1 MNSFLLWVGGLLVAV
16 LGLLFA
22 APLVIDWNSYRGVL
36 EEEAS
41 RVLGRDVRIGGR
53 VNLRL
58 LPSPYVRFE
67 KVRISDAG
75 AALGEPFFRAEAFT
89 LWLAPTPLLRGA
101 IEATELELD
110 KPILRLAIDAEGRGN
125 WQAVRITPGSVP
137 FVPSDVIL
145 QQVRVRQGI
154 VSLKT
159 PGTPEPLALSGID
172 GELAASSLDGPFRF
186 RGTVEWYGLPRDLR
200 IGTAQREPDGKLRYK
215 ASVRAVDSSTQYVF
229 DGILS
234 EMSAKARNSGTITAK
249 LPLASLMPVQSG
261 GRARGV
267 RGNEAVDL
275 TAAFDG
281 DLDGVKLDNIS
292 FSFEQDGKPQS
303 MSGIAA
309 ASWRNGL
316 RTEARLASRWLDL
329 DQLAGLSP
337 GGNASA
343 NSPAG
348 ADTARPPPVDLLR
361 RLIGHVS
368 EVLPRD
374 GSSLLTIDVDQ
385 VNLGGAA
392 LANARLALARAG
404 GLTSIGELKA
414 TFPGNTRGELR
425 GTIRPAAQEAGQQT
439 ADIPDVLDGELNL
452 RGGSYQRFG
461 AWAGAGGMLPSGP
474 GTDSPFSLSTKLV
487 LAPESVALTNTS
499 LEVAGKPAR
508 GALTWSWGKTRW
520 LSIEAEG
527 RAIDIGA
534 FAPGALDL
542 TIAGGSAAANAPRA
556 FGVPVIAV
564 LAERVAAINRG
575 VGELKL
581 QLRAG
586 EISDGLTSLRDVE
599 ADIDVGLDRIAFTRL
614 SAGDRGF
621 ARVELDGA
629 LTNVSTQPAGLLRGW
644 ITTETA
650 NGLSGLVR
658 LLPDGGRSAAQNW
671 LQSGAKLDTALTLQI
686 GAGPV
691 GAGLAGSKPDDRLT
705 LTATGSLDADRHDF
719 SLVLDGGPSRWRDA
733 PVALVLKLDGPT
745 TANVARR
752 LVFADTGSTRSAGD
766 RARAATLAIEAAGA
780 NARSLVA
787 SARLDALELGQATYR
802 GTASVTAGGG
812 IDLGGDVAFIAAS
825 AAEVAAFLMAGK
837 PPAIAG
843 SAISGNV
850 AVERTAGA
858 IGLSSANF
866 DVGGTKLK
874 GVVRLTEPGGRSRI
888 DATITAGM
896 LDVPTLVGFA
906 VDGSAATVGSAEA
919 GNSPWPDTPFAM
931 TRFAA
936 VEGQITV
943 SAPVARL
950 SADLA
955 LDGAEARIGLSP
967 GRVELTSLTGAAL
980 GGRFTARGTLERA
993 DAGATVSLEA
1003 RLIGAMLDRLTGN
1016 DGGRRTGEQAVP
1028 AGAVNL
1034 TAAATG
1040 RSLSPRAALAAMT
1053 GKGEIEFRGA
1063 RASGISPSLIE
1074 RIAEAALSQGEDI
1087 TRERLLAITTAE
1099 RARGDLS
1106 LGNRKLP
1113 IEIADGV
1120 ARIGALEIATDEAT
1134 MRNTTV
1140 VDLLAMQADSEWRI
1154 TPRRPWKPKQ
1164 STRRGEPLSA
1174 MTFVWSGAI
1183 GTIARQ
1189 PPRVT
1194 IDGLERDL
1202 GLRRIEGETEKLEEL
1217 RRQDEDRVRIEQQR
1231 SQEQGNTQP
1240 TTNPAPNPA
1249 PTQTGAPVIE
1259 APFQIQVR
1267 PAGTEGAPVAPST
1280 APTQPTRIIRPPP
1293 SRPPSQTNQR
1303 TLQDIINGQ

>member
-1 MNSFLLWVGGLLVAV
+1 MNSFLLWIGGLMVAV

-22 APLVIDWNSYRGVL
+22 APLVIDWDSYRGVL

-41 RVLGRDVRIGGR
+41 RILGRDVRVGGR

-67 KVRISDAG
+67 KVRISDSG

-110 KPILRLAIDAEGRGN
+110 KPVLRLAIDAEGRGN

-159 PGTPEPLALSGID
+159 PGTPEPLTLSGID

-186 RGTVEWYGLPRDLR
+186 RGTVEWYGLPRELR

-234 EMSAKARNSGTITAK
+234 ELSAKARNSGTITAK
-249 LPLASLMPVQSG
+249 LPLASLMPVHG
-261 GRARGV
+261 GSRARGV
-267 RGNEAVDL
+267 RGNEVVDL

-309 ASWRNGL
+309 ATWRNGL
-316 RTEARLASRWLDL
+316 RTETRLASRWLDL
-329 DQLAGLSP
+329 DQLAGLP
-337 GGNASA
+337 TGGNG
-343 NSPAG
+343 PADIPSG
-348 ADTARPPPVDLLR
+348 SDTTRPPPVDLLR
-361 RLIGHVS
+361 RLIGHIS
-368 EVLPRD
+368 EVLPSD
-374 GSSLLTIDVDQ
+374 GSSLLMIDVDQ

-392 LANARLALARAG
+392 VANARLALARAG

-425 GTIRPAAQEAGQQT
+425 GTIRAAAQVAGQPA

-474 GTDSPFSLSTKLV
+474 GTDSPFSLSTKLI
-487 LAPESVALTNTS
+487 LAPESIVLTSTS
-499 LEVAGKPAR
+499 LEVAGKPAN
-508 GALTWSWGKTRW
+508 GALSWSWGRTRK

-542 TIAGGSAAANAPRA
+542 TIAGGSAAANAPGA
-556 FGVPVIAV
+556 FGIPVIAV
-564 LAERVAAINRG
+564 VAERVAAINRG
-575 VGELKL
+575 VGDFKL

-586 EISDGLTSLRDVE
+586 EISDGLTVLRNVE
-599 ADIDVGLDRIAFTRL
+599 ADIDVGKDSLTVNNLRT
-614 SAGDRGF
+614 GDKTV
-621 ARVELDGA
+621 ARV
-629 LTNVSTQPAGLLRGW
+629 GLQG
-644 ITTETA
+644 T
-650 NGLSGLVR
+650 LSGLAAR
-658 LLPDGGRSAAQNW
+658 PEGTLRAWIASETSGGLDGLTQLLPDGGRALAQRW
-671 LQSGAKLDTALTLQI
+671 LQGAAKLDTALTLQI
-686 GAGPV
+686 GG
-691 GAGLAGSKPDDRLT
+691 KPDDRPNDRRDDRLT
-705 LTATGSLDADRHDF
+705 LKATGMLDANRHEL
-719 SLVLDGGPSRWRDA
+719 SLVLDGGPARWRDA
-733 PVALVLKLDGPT
+733 PVVLSLKLDGPT
-745 TANVARR
+745 AANAARR
-752 LVFADTGSTRSAGD
+752 LVIGAAPAAETN
-766 RARAATLAIEAAGA
+766 ARPAALAIEAAGA
-780 NARSLVA
+780 NTRAIVA
-787 SARLDALELGQATYR
+787 TVRLDVPELGQAVYR
-802 GTASVTAGGG
+802 GTASVTADRGV
-812 IDLGGDVAFIAAS
+812 DLAGDVALTAAS
-825 AAEVAAFLMAGK
+825 AGDVAAFLMGGK
-837 PPAIAG
+837 PPAIAA
-843 SAISGNV
+843 SAIRGNI
-850 AVERTAGA
+850 ALERTAGA
-858 IGLSSANF
+858 IGLNSANL

-874 GVVRLTEPGGRSRI
+874 GVLRLTEQGGRSRI
-888 DATITAGM
+888 DATIAAGV

-906 VDGSAATVGSAEA
+906 VDGSAAMVGSADA
-919 GNSPWPDTPFAM
+919 GSPWPDTPFAM
-931 TRFAA
+931 TRFTA

-967 GRVELTSLTGAAL
+967 GRVELKSLSGAAL
-980 GGRFTARGTLERA
+980 GGRFTASGTLERA
-993 DAGATVSLEA
+993 DAGATVSLDA
-1003 RLIGAMLDRLTGN
+1003 RLTGAMLNRITGN
-1016 DGGRRTGEQAVP
+1016 DDRSRSGEQTVP
-1028 AGAVNL
+1028 AGIVNL
-1034 TAAATG
+1034 TAVATG

-1063 RASGISPSLIE
+1063 RVSGIAPSLIE
-1074 RIAEAALSQGEDI
+1074 RIAEVALDQRGDI
-1087 TRERLLAITTAE
+1087 TREGLLAIATAE
-1099 RARGDLS
+1099 RARGDLAI
-1106 LGNRKLP
+1106 GNRKLP

-1154 TPRRPWKPKQ
+1154 TPRRPWQSKQ
-1164 STRRGEPLSA
+1164 SAKRGEPLSA
-1174 MTFVWSGAI
+1174 IALVWNGAI
-1183 GTIARQ
+1183 GTLARQ
-1189 PPRVT
+1189 LPRVT

-1202 GLRRIEGETEKLEEL
+1202 GLRRIEAEAEKLEEL
-1217 RRQDEDRVRIEQQR
+1217 RRQDEEWVRIEQQR
-1231 SQEQGNTQP
+1231 IQEQGQTTNAAPTSPALTQP
-1240 TTNPAPNPA
+1240 
-1249 PTQTGAPVIE
+1249 GAPVIE

-1267 PAGTEGAPVAPST
+1267 PGTDGG
-1280 APTQPTRIIRPPP
+1280 PTPPTRIIRPPP
-1293 SRPPSQTNQR
+1293 PRPPAQTNQR
-1303 TLQDIINGQ
+1303 TLQEILNGQ